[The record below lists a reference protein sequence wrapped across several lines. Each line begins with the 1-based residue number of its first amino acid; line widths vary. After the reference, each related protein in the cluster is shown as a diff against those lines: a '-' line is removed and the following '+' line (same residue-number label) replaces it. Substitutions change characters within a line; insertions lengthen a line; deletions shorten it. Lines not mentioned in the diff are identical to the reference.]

1 MRLPS
6 PRGPMSRWC
15 VDAMTGASPP
25 DTLDAA
31 TVGLAEVDPL
41 TDDDVQLALWMLYE
55 LHYQGF
61 DEVDPA
67 LEWEP
72 RLLGARREIER
83 RFEAVLR
90 ERTDATVD
98 AVVADSEGS
107 ADIAGALFGLCADDD
122 APDVLT
128 HLHRSGDRSRLLE
141 LLAHRSVY
149 QLKEADPHTWM
160 MPRLRGAAKAALLEI
175 QYDEYGAGRAE
186 DIHATLFADTL
197 EACGLDNGYGAYVED
212 APGATLAISNT
223 GSMFGLHRRL
233 RGAAAGHFAAVE
245 ATSSLPS
252 RRMSATLERFG
263 FGAAATRFYDE
274 HVEADAVHEQ
284 VATRGLCGSLVEQHP
299 ELRGDVFF
307 GAAACLLVESRFAHA
322 VLTAWQEGSPSL
334 RRSAPDGSR
343 AERAT
348 PHLAGQW
355 AAG

>member
-1 MRLPS
+1 MQLPS

-15 VDAMTGASPP
+15 VDAMTGTPQLEP
-25 DTLDAA
+25 ELGVA
-31 TVGLAEVDPL
+31 TAGLAGVDVL
-41 TDDDVQLALWMLYE
+41 TDDDIQLALWTLYE

-72 RLLGARREIER
+72 RLLGVRREIER
-83 RFEAVLR
+83 LFETALR
-90 ERTDATVD
+90 ERTDATVYAALAGWD
-98 AVVADSEGS
+98 GGADVAQT
-107 ADIAGALFGLCADDD
+107 LFDLCADDD

-128 HLHRSGDRSRLLE
+128 HVHRSGEQSRMLE

-160 MPRLRGAAKAALLEI
+160 VPRLRGAAKAALLEI
-175 QYDEYGAGRAE
+175 QFDEYGAGRAE

-197 EACGLDNGYGAYVED
+197 AACGLDNGYGAYVD
-212 APGATLAISNT
+212 DVPGATLAISNT

-252 RRMSATLERFG
+252 RRMSATLERLG

-284 VATRGLCGSLVEQHP
+284 VATRGLCGALVEQHP
-299 ELRGDVFF
+299 ELVRDVFF
-307 GAAACLLVESRFAHA
+307 GAAACLLVENLFARA
-322 VLTAWQEGSPSL
+322 VLSAWQQDASSL
-334 RRSAPDGSR
+334 RR
-343 AERAT
+343 
-348 PHLAGQW
+348 AGQRV
-355 AAG
+355 AE

>member
-15 VDAMTGASPP
+15 VDAMTATPQPKDAIAAVTAG
-25 DTLDAA
+25 LDEADA
-31 TVGLAEVDPL
+31 L

-61 DEVDPA
+61 DEVDPE

-72 RLLGARREIER
+72 LLLGVRREIEQ
-83 RFEAVLR
+83 RFEAALR
-90 ERTDATVD
+90 EQTQATVHSALAAWD
-98 AVVADSEGS
+98 DGADVAQT
-107 ADIAGALFGLCADDD
+107 LFDLCATDDS
-122 APDVLT
+122 PDVLAQVQ
-128 HLHRSGDRSRLLE
+128 RSDGRGRVLE

-160 MPRLRGAAKAALLEI
+160 VPRLRGAPKAALLEI
-175 QYDEYGAGRAE
+175 QFDEYGDGRAE
-186 DIHATLFADTL
+186 DIHATLFADALAT
-197 EACGLDNGYGAYVED
+197 CGLDDGYGAYVD
-212 APGATLAISNT
+212 AVPGATLAISNT
-223 GSMFGLHRRL
+223 GSMFGLHRRM

-263 FGAAATRFYDE
+263 FGPAATRFYNE

-299 ELRGDVFF
+299 ELVPDVFF
-307 GAAACLLVESRFAHA
+307 GAAACLLVENRFAEA
-322 VLTAWQEGSPSL
+322 VLSAWQQGGSSL
-334 RRSAPDGSR
+334 RTVGEP
-343 AERAT
+343 
-348 PHLAGQW
+348 